1 MLLYSLNKHSTVSW
15 LAVTLSFVSSTA
27 LKPNKRDIILVDINV
42 VQDQINQVN
51 AISDVNS
58 FGFCILCIEN

>member
-15 LAVTLSFVSSTA
+15 LAVTLSFVSSAA